1 MCESYST
8 LCKKFIFCCQVKR
21 KKMNTEVIKR
31 IMNTLYL
38 FGYSDVSDIYS
49 DKQNWSYSQCLLLKR
64 KKLWLNLERKS
75 EIQAFHPFTMKKI
88 LQQLKK
94 KQYYAKNTHS
104 ELWKMKHLLKFTLH
118 YDCGSEEKSTSVL
131 FRFCEFSE
139 GRNIQRY
146 LHCAVNEKNPIA
158 PYYSINTVKKK

>member
-21 KKMNTEVIKR
+21 KNMNTEVIKR

-94 KQYYAKNTHS
+94 KQYYAKKHTQWTLKNETPPKIYFA
-104 ELWKMKHLLKFTLH
+104 LWLWIWRKIN
-118 YDCGSEEKSTSVL
+118 
-131 FRFCEFSE
+131 FRSFSFLWIL
-139 GRNIQRY
+139 GR
-146 LHCAVNEKNPIA
+146 
-158 PYYSINTVKKK
+158 